1 MVTRMGPGDP
11 FFDAVNRLGPPLLS
25 AVSAFDQV
33 RELLHPPRIGAL
45 RDALQPFRDDLLL
58 AIDALE
64 QVAVPSEVADFRT
77 VLCAAAHAMRDACA
91 SFCASVPP
99 HEAIARVL
107 HAMHLH
113 CRAQA
118 SLFQLRRVL
127 RPVNLYFLEPAV
139 HAQVDRLD
147 PARSPDSDVGLLHVR
162 EPDRE
167 RGGFDLYV
175 PESYDGARPWP
186 LVMALHGGSGNG
198 EDFLWTWVRE
208 ARSRQFLLVAPT
220 SLGGTWSMLGEDIDA
235 PVLSRIV
242 DYIGKNWRVDRERVL
257 LTGLSDGA
265 TYTLLR
271 GLLEDSP
278 FTALAPVSGV
288 LHPFNF
294 ENGNIQRARD
304 KRIYLVHGE
313 LDWMFPIAVARMAY
327 EHLRDAGADI
337 VFRPLA
343 DVSHTY
349 PRAENDRILTWF
361 DPALT
366 LGA

>member
-1 MVTRMGPGDP
+1 MQPGDP
-11 FFDAVNRLGPPLLS
+11 FYDAVNRLGPRLLA

-45 RDALQPFRDDLLL
+45 RDALQPFRDDLLP

-64 QVAVPSEVADFRT
+64 TIEVPDEVADFRK
-77 VLCAAAHAMRDACA
+77 VLSDAAHAMRGAFD
-91 SFCASVPP
+91 SFCASVSPQ
-99 HEAIARVL
+99 EAIPRVL

-127 RPVNLYFLEPAV
+127 RPVNLYFLEAPV
-139 HAQVDRLD
+139 QHEVERLD
-147 PARSPDSDVGLLHVR
+147 PELPDHVDVGVLHVR
-162 EPDRE
+162 EPERE

-175 PESYDGARPWP
+175 PESYDGSRPWP

-220 SLGGTWSMLGEDIDA
+220 SLGSTWSMMGEDIDA
-235 PVLSRIV
+235 PVLRRIV
-242 DYIGKNWRVDRERVL
+242 DYIAGNWKVDRDRVL

-265 TYTLLR
+265 TYALLC
-271 GLLEDSP
+271 GLQEESP

-294 ENGNIQRARD
+294 ENGNMERARG

-313 LDWMFPIAVARMAY
+313 LDWMFPIAVARMTH

-337 VFRPLA
+337 VFRPLP
-343 DVSHTY
+343 DLSHTY
-349 PRAENDRILTWF
+349 PRAENDHILVWF
-361 DPALT
+361 DPALA
-366 LGA
+366 LPA